1 MHSYNVCLPFGTN
14 TKLVFCFFIIF
25 LVLPPFPR
33 LLLVL
38 GIHLLFHHKIP
49 SSGSPS
55 LAAYQDSFYTCPR
68 SDYYHVPYDGMDG
81 KRVAARTRI
90 GLLMTGSLHS
100 LIITLN
106 LNFRQYPAVRSNY
119 PFKQERFKSI
129 Q

>member
-1 MHSYNVCLPFGTN
+1 MFGD
-14 TKLVFCFFIIF
+14 KYKSSLLILHYF

-38 GIHLLFHHKIP
+38 GIHLLFHHEIP

-55 LAAYQDSFYTCPR
+55 LAAYQDSFYTCPS
-68 SDYYHVPYDGMDG
+68 SDSYHVPYDGMDG

-100 LIITLN
+100 LFITLK
-106 LNFRQYPAVRSNY
+106 LKKIRQYPAV
-119 PFKQERFKSI
+119 PI
-129 Q
+129 